1 MAAAIKALNAKI
13 RSNPTT
19 DYLCS
24 TRTSTCS
31 SKFAGSESGV
41 SNSYPEPGLHA
52 LEAIET
58 LGGDGFEKM
67 RYTYLE
73 IKTSC

>member
-24 TRTSTCS
+24 TRTFTFSLLSLLPPAVGSQQQLPGSRTSC
-31 SKFAGSESGV
+31 AGS
-41 SNSYPEPGLHA
+41 N
-52 LEAIET
+52 
-58 LGGDGFEKM
+58 
-67 RYTYLE
+67 
-73 IKTSC
+73 

>member
-24 TRTSTCS
+24 TRTSPSHKMIFDRESATAGRNPDFTRREQLSLWEETDLRIDEES
-31 SKFAGSESGV
+31 SLDMK
-41 SNSYPEPGLHA
+41 NS
-52 LEAIET
+52 
-58 LGGDGFEKM
+58 
-67 RYTYLE
+67 
-73 IKTSC
+73 C

>member
-24 TRTSTCS
+24 TRTSTCCP
-31 SKFAGSESGV
+31 KFADFESGV
-41 SNSYPEPGLHA
+41 INSYPEPGLHA
-52 LEAIET
+52 LGAIET
-58 LGGDGFEKM
+58 LEEMAWSK
-67 RYTYLE
+67 
-73 IKTSC
+73 

>member
-24 TRTSTCS
+24 TRKYSL
-31 SKFAGSESGV
+31 
-41 SNSYPEPGLHA
+41 P
-52 LEAIET
+52 
-58 LGGDGFEKM
+58 FE
-67 RYTYLE
+67 RAR
-73 IKTSC
+73 